1 MNVLYSS
8 RASSLDSIN
17 PLARV
22 NVVEIPNNLEN
33 WEVEINVTYMESSD
47 DPQTSDEENI
57 VEE

>member
-1 MNVLYSS
+1 MSYILF
-8 RASSLDSIN
+8 RASSLGSIN

-22 NVVEIPNNLEN
+22 NVVETPNNMEN

>member
-1 MNVLYSS
+1 MSYILF
-8 RASSLDSIN
+8 RASSLGSIN

-22 NVVEIPNNLEN
+22 NVLEIPNNMEN

-47 DPQTSDEENI
+47 DSQASDKENI

>member
-1 MNVLYSS
+1 MFYILF
-8 RASSLDSIN
+8 RASSLGSIN

-33 WEVEINVTYMESSD
+33 WEVEIKVTYMESSD
-47 DPQTSDEENI
+47 DTQTSDEENI